1 MSNSEKG
8 GGEGGHGGGPPHVE
22 FSVQT
27 PRGLWSM
34 TEPESAPLRPNYV
47 ISTKIEQ
54 VITDVRKVFKFVEND
69 SKYEL
74 RLGDDVLEP
83 QRTLASYKIDKK
95 TVLVLTVQGGNA

>member
-1 MSNSEKG
+1 MSSEEKG
-8 GGEGGHGGGPPHVE
+8 VGESGHGGGAPNVE
-22 FSVQT
+22 FSIQT

-34 TEPESAPLRPNYV
+34 TEPHNAALRPNYP

-54 VITDVRKVFKFVEND
+54 VLTDVRKVFKFVEND

-74 RLGDDVLEP
+74 RLGDEVLEP
-83 QRTLASYKIDKK
+83 QRTLASYKIHKK